1 MRRNTDF
8 LFFLILVACTATC
21 MLAMSLVRCCCSDVE
36 EEEDAA
42 SPRAA
47 PRTAPRAAPRAAPAA
62 EPPSVEV
69 ATHVIILPGGTI
81 AVADA
86 P

>member
-42 SPRAA
+42 PRVA
-47 PRTAPRAAPRAAPAA
+47 PREAPRAAPAA